1 MPNDAKPADGVREAV
16 EKAARQCLA
25 RLVSNRY
32 CPSYNESGQKA
43 IYGLIVRAITPHLA
57 ALVAEVRLQDAKAV
71 CPMCRDGEE
80 YGTLYMMDVVKSGG
94 YWCHRNVGG
103 RGLVPCR
110 ALPIHDLLKET
121 EENE

>member
-1 MPNDAKPADGVREAV
+1 MPNDVKPADGVRGAV
-16 EKAARQCLA
+16 SELITTCVWTEIDTDGTRSLIKADY
-25 RLVSNRY
+25 S
-32 CPSYNESGQKA
+32 
-43 IYGLIVRAITPHLA
+43 RADRIIA